1 MSPLSIYFLMILL
14 TYLYINKY
22 TIMNTKTNSNRSNVI
37 ELINNATSSIPVSKS
52 YKGLT
57 IGAALRRTW
66 IGRLYSFFIRIPQD

>member
-57 IGAALRRTW
+57 IGAACAGPGLGDC
-66 IGRLYSFFIRIPQD
+66 ILS